1 MQFGEKLKELRD
13 ERDLTQ
19 KQVAD
24 FIGVSERV
32 YGYYEK
38 DRFPK
43 DEIVLKKIASFFN
56 VSLDWLVGNSDIKEP
71 AEKIIERNN
80 DTEYTIALHDNK
92 GYDYNLPEEARQE
105 INDFIEFVRQKYGK
119 KE

>member
-1 MQFGEKLKELRD
+1 MNRIKQLRNEKGLSQVDLGNVFNISQQTISSYENGSREPDSELLKGLS
-13 ERDLTQ
+13 
-19 KQVAD
+19 K
-24 FIGVSERV
+24 
-32 YGYYEK
+32 Y
-38 DRFPK
+38 
-43 DEIVLKKIASFFN
+43 FN
-56 VSLDWLVGNSDIKEP
+56 VSIDFILGNSDIKEP

-80 DTEYTIALHDNK
+80 DAEYTIALHDNK